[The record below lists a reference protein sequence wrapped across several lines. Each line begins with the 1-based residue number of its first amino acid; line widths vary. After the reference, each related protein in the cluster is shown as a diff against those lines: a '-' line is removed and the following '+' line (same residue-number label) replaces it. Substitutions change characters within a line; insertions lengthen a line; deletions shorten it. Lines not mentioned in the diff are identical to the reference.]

1 MSASP
6 DGRRLL
12 RVEAEPPARLVAIH
26 PAGHRPLEAQLR
38 RCLHRHHEVEAV
50 RQLGRLSVLQ
60 RAELL
65 RRTGVLVDPLS
76 VLMMLI
82 VFGLMTIIV
91 PVMGIIK
98 ALNNEKF
105 DYPIVGAWYQ

>member
-1 MSASP
+1 MENTGLKVLVHASAFFAPFLVPFIVFVIST
-6 DGRRLL
+6 DNEVKKLSIQALL
-12 RVEAEPPARLVAIH
+12 F
-26 PAGHRPLEAQLR
+26 QL
-38 RCLHRHHEVEAV
+38 AM
-50 RQLGRLSVLQ
+50 
-60 RAELL
+60 
-65 RRTGVLVDPLS
+65 GVLIFISSLLIVVIIGIP
-76 VLMMLI
+76 MLI

>member
-1 MSASP
+1 MENTGLKVLVHASAFFAPFLVPFIVFVISA
-6 DGRRLL
+6 DNEVKKLSIQALL
-12 RVEAEPPARLVAIH
+12 F
-26 PAGHRPLEAQLR
+26 QL
-38 RCLHRHHEVEAV
+38 AM
-50 RQLGRLSVLQ
+50 
-60 RAELL
+60 
-65 RRTGVLVDPLS
+65 GVLIFISSLLIVVIIGIP
-76 VLMMLI
+76 MLI